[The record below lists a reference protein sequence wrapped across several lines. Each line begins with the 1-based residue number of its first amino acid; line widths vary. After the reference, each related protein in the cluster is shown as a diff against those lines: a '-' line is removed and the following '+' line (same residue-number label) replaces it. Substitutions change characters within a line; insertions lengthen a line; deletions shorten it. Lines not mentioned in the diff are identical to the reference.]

1 MQQQQKQQIQQ
12 ITVIEKTNTSEN
24 SQKSENKKFELIQ
37 RKSKSKCRNF
47 KNWSEVEDNL
57 LKRLFRIYGNKWKI
71 IGKHFP
77 SRTPYQLCYRIKT
90 LDENEKKNQEEQ
102 KNGKN
107 FSEVKINLSQNSPIS
122 QNFSV
127 RKSGKLFAEI
137 IENSFFE
144 KLENVEKA
152 LNSSK
157 ISRNANEKNLDFE
170 LNLNEENEKENFQLN
185 LNFSETKDCLNSL
198 GFLLRDINYLSL
210 LKEDE
215 DENKHFLILLKNSI
229 KSYMSLITKMKKE
242 L

>member
-1 MQQQQKQQIQQ
+1 M
-12 ITVIEKTNTSEN
+12 
-24 SQKSENKKFELIQ
+24 
-37 RKSKSKCRNF
+37 
-47 KNWSEVEDNL
+47 
-57 LKRLFRIYGNKWKI
+57 
-71 IGKHFP
+71 
-77 SRTPYQLCYRIKT
+77 
-90 LDENEKKNQEEQ
+90 
-102 KNGKN
+102 
-107 FSEVKINLSQNSPIS
+107 
-122 QNFSV
+122 
-127 RKSGKLFAEI
+127 
-137 IENSFFE
+137 
-144 KLENVEKA
+144 EKA